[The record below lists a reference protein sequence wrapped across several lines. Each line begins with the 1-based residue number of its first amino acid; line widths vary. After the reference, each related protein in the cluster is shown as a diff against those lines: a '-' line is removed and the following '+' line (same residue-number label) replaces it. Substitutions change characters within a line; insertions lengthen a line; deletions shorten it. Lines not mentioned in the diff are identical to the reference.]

1 MKIYIKR
8 DKSNDRSRYIIYSE
22 SGEELYTVV
31 GECKG
36 RTERAYILCKERCV
50 AKIRD
55 TRLFMLRTCYV
66 FTNKDRFHIVLTSTG
81 NKMKISF
88 HGIDFHI
95 RGDVLNE
102 SYDLMSIDNSVV
114 CCVSRRY
121 VTHADALELNIN
133 DAKHILN
140 CIVSAIF
147 LDSLCMVDAMTL
159 QTT

>member
-1 MKIYIKR
+1 MKIYIQR
-8 DKSNDRSRYIIYSE
+8 DKSNANSRYIIYSE
-22 SGEELYTVV
+22 SGEKLYDVV

-36 RTERAYILCKERCV
+36 RTEHTYILCKENCV

-66 FTNKDRFHIVLTSTG
+66 FTNTDRFHIVLTTS
-81 NKMKISF
+81 NDKMKISF

-95 RGDVLNE
+95 RGDVLHE
-102 SYDLMSIDNSVV
+102 SYDLMNIDNSVV

-121 VTHADALELNIN
+121 VTHADVLELNIN
-133 DAKHILN
+133 DKKHILN
-140 CIVSAIF
+140 CIVCAIF
-147 LDSLCMVDAMTL
+147 LDSLCMVDAMAL

>member
-8 DKSNDRSRYIIYSE
+8 DKSNEKARYIIYSE
-22 SGEELYTVV
+22 SGEELYKVS

-36 RTERAYILCKERCV
+36 RTERAYIMCGENYV

-55 TRLFMLRTCYV
+55 IRLLSLRTCYV
-66 FTNKDRFHIVLTSTG
+66 NTEKDSFHILLTSSN
-81 NKMKISF
+81 NKMKIAF

-95 RGDVLNE
+95 RGDALSQ
-102 SYDLMSIDNSVV
+102 SYDLMNIDNSVV

-121 VTHADALELNIN
+121 VKHADALELNIN
-133 DAKHILN
+133 EEKHILN
-140 CIVSAIF
+140 CIVCAIF
-147 LDSLCMVDAMTL
+147 LDSLCTVDALTL

>member
-8 DKSNDRSRYIIYSE
+8 DKSNETARYIVYSE
-22 SGEELYTVV
+22 SGEELYKVA

-36 RTERAYILCKERCV
+36 HTERSYILCKGYCV

-66 FTNKDRFHIVLTSTG
+66 NTDRDSFHIVLTSS
-81 NKMKISF
+81 NDKMKITF

-95 RGDVLNE
+95 RGDVFKT
-102 SYDLMSIDNSVV
+102 SYDLMNIDNSVV
-114 CCVSRRY
+114 CCVSKRY
-121 VTHADALELNIN
+121 IPHADALELNIN
-133 DAKHILN
+133 DEKQVLN
-140 CIVSAIF
+140 CIVCAIF
-147 LDSLCMVDAMTL
+147 LDSLCTVDAMTL